1 MARMRMNQA
10 IAAAIG
16 DEMRENADVVV
27 FGEDVAVAGGPF
39 KTSDGLL
46 EEFGP
51 LRVRDTPIAEMGFMG
66 AAVGAAATGLRPVA
80 EIMFVEFLGVALDQ
94 LVTEAA
100 KFNYLSGGTVR
111 VPMVMRASVGA
122 GLGFGCQ
129 HSQVMESWMVGAP
142 GLKIVVISGPHN
154 AYGLTRAAIRDDNP
168 VAVLEP
174 RILYAVRGDVTTGT
188 EGIIPLGQAATVA
201 SGDDITLVSCGSTVR
216 TCREA
221 VAGAAGWTADVI
233 DLQTLQPWDTDAVLA
248 SVARTG
254 RLATV
259 EECPYSGGWGADIVA
274 KVVAEA
280 FGDLK
285 APPMRVTAPDV
296 HVPFG
301 KELEQRYLPSADY
314 VTAQVGELL
323 ATGESPP
330 HWWERDGALVAG

>member
-10 IAAAIG
+10 IAAAIA
-16 DEMRENADVVV
+16 DEMRENPDVVV
-27 FGEDVAVAGGPF
+27 FGEDVAVAEGPF
-39 KTSDGLL
+39 KTSAGLL
-46 EEFGP
+46 AEFGP

-66 AAVGAAATGLRPVA
+66 AAVGAAATGLRPVT

-100 KFNYLSGGTVR
+100 KFSYLSAGKVQ

-129 HSQVMESWMVGAP
+129 HSQVMESWIVGAP
-142 GLKIVVISGPHN
+142 GLKIVVVSGPHN

-174 RILYAVRGDVTTGT
+174 RVLYATRGDVTTGP
-188 EGIIPLGQAATVA
+188 EGIIPLGRAAVPA
-201 SGDDITLVSCGSTVR
+201 GGDDITLVCCGSTVR
-216 TCREA
+216 TALEA
-221 VAGAAGWTADVI
+221 AAGADGWSADVI
-233 DLQTLQPWDTDAVLA
+233 DLQTLQPWDVEAVLD
-248 SVARTG
+248 SVRRTG

-259 EECPYSGGWGADIVA
+259 EECPYSGGWGADIVS
-274 KVVAEA
+274 VVATEA
-280 FGDLK
+280 FGDLN
-285 APPMRVTAPDV
+285 APPIRLTAPDV

-301 KELEQRYLPSADY
+301 KELEQRYLPSAGY
-314 VTAQVGELL
+314 VAAQVGELL

-330 HWWERDGALVAG
+330 HWWEREGVLA

>member
-10 IAAAIG
+10 IAAAIA
-16 DEMRENADVVV
+16 DEMRENPDVIV

-66 AAVGAAATGLRPVA
+66 MAVGAAATGLRPIA

-100 KFNYLSGGTVR
+100 KFNYLSGGTVT

-142 GLKIVVISGPHN
+142 GLKIVALSGPGN

-174 RILYAVRGDVTTGT
+174 RILYAARGDVTTGV

-201 SGDDITLVSCGSTVR
+201 SGDDITLVSLGSTVR
-216 TCREA
+216 TC
-221 VAGAAGWTADVI
+221 VAAASAGEDWTADVL
-233 DLQTLQPWDTDAVLA
+233 DLQTLQPWDVAAVLT
-248 SVARTG
+248 SVRRTG
-254 RLATV
+254 RLAVV

-274 KVVAEA
+274 TVVSEA
-280 FGDLK
+280 FGDLS
-285 APPMRVTAPDV
+285 APPIRITAPDV

-323 ATGESPP
+323 ATGERPL
-330 HWWERDGALVAG
+330 HWWERDSALV

>member
-10 IAAAIG
+10 IAAAIA
-16 DEMRENADVVV
+16 DEMRENPDVIV

-66 AAVGAAATGLRPVA
+66 MAVGAAATGLRPIA

-142 GLKIVVISGPHN
+142 GLKIVAVSGPGN
-154 AYGLTRAAIRDDNP
+154 AYGLIRAAIRDDNP

-174 RILYAVRGDVTTGT
+174 RILYAARGDVTTGV

-201 SGDDITLVSCGSTVR
+201 SGDDITLVSLGSTVR
-216 TCREA
+216 TC
-221 VAGAAGWTADVI
+221 VAAASAGEDWTADVL
-233 DLQTLQPWDTDAVLA
+233 DLQTLQPWDVEAVLE
-248 SVARTG
+248 SVRRTG
-254 RLATV
+254 RLAVV
-259 EECPYSGGWGADIVA
+259 EECPYSGGWGADIVST
-274 KVVAEA
+274 VVSEA
-280 FGDLK
+280 FGDLS
-285 APPMRVTAPDV
+285 APPIRITAPDV

-314 VTAQVGELL
+314 VTAQVVELL
-323 ATGESPP
+323 DTGESPA
-330 HWWERDGALVAG
+330 HWWERDGALV

>member
-10 IAAAIG
+10 IAAAIA
-16 DEMRENADVVV
+16 DEMRENPDVIV

-66 AAVGAAATGLRPVA
+66 AAVGAAATGLRPIA

-100 KFNYLSGGTVR
+100 KFNYLSGGKVR

-142 GLKIVVISGPHN
+142 GLKIVALSGPGN

-174 RILYAVRGDVTTGT
+174 RILYAARGDVTTGV
-188 EGIIPLGQAATVA
+188 EGIIPLGRAAQVA
-201 SGDDITLVSCGSTVR
+201 AGDDITLVCLGSTVR
-216 TCREA
+216 TCLAAASEA
-221 VAGAAGWTADVI
+221 EGWTADVW
-233 DLQTLQPWDTDAVLA
+233 DLQTLQPWDTDAVLT
-248 SVARTG
+248 SVRRTG
-254 RLATV
+254 RLAVV

-274 KVVAEA
+274 RAVSEV
-280 FGDLK
+280 FGDLS
-285 APPMRVTAPDV
+285 APPLRITAPDV

-301 KELEQRYLPSADY
+301 KELEQRYLPSAEY
-314 VTAQVGELL
+314 VAAQVGELL
-323 ATGESPP
+323 ATGERPL
-330 HWWERDGALVAG
+330 HWWERDGALV